1 MKKDYLEIIKIK
13 FLEGIVG
20 INSATKFFKKYNNLL
35 NYKDYEE
42 IVKKMNIFLKEKDV
56 KKKYIYYIPSYLR
69 LSYTNSH
76 LNNYNN
82 QIQQLNFLKYQIQK
96 IAEEN
101 NFQFIDGTKKFNE
114 EHIINKIFFYA
125 LPTHFNEKGY
135 EMLAEDLYEKIIK

>member
-1 MKKDYLEIIKIK
+1 MNKKDLFDYITASTVGSYTKTLNINNEDFYSYLVENKKMKKDYLEIIKIK

-82 QIQQLNFLKYQIQK
+82 QIQQLSY
-96 IAEEN
+96 
-101 NFQFIDGTKKFNE
+101 T
-114 EHIINKIFFYA
+114 
-125 LPTHFNEKGY
+125 
-135 EMLAEDLYEKIIK
+135 